1 MYKRIALAVF
11 AVIVIFLFGLLIGAF
26 FQKFFGA
33 RPPAQIYNT
42 STVIKQIQGLSELV
56 TVKYVMEK
64 IVILEVPPESVLAQL
79 FSGQSRLMLLAHGIT
94 KAGIDFQQV
103 GTNDLSIVGKKV
115 SIKIP
120 QAKITDS
127 YLDDSKTQV
136 LERTTGLFRPF
147 DKDLEQNAR
156 RQAVDDLK
164 RSARSNGILKEA
176 DERARTQLTN
186 LFHQLGFSEVEF
198 R

>member
-1 MYKRIALAVF
+1 MFKRIAIALSVLALVF
-11 AVIVIFLFGLLIGAF
+11 LLGLVGGAL
-26 FQKFFGA
+26 FQKLSGA
-33 RPPAQIYNT
+33 RSPGQIYGT

-64 IVILEVPPESVLAQL
+64 VVVLDVPPESLLAQM
-79 FSGQSRLMLLAHGIT
+79 FAGQSRLILLAHGIT
-94 KAGIDFQQV
+94 KAGIDFQQL
-103 GTNDLSIVGKKV
+103 GTNDLRIDDKK
-115 SIKIP
+115 IFCKMP
-120 QAKITDS
+120 AAKITDS
-127 YLDDSKTQV
+127 YLDDTKTQV

-147 DKDLEQNAR
+147 DRNLEQNAR

-164 RSARSNGILKEA
+164 RSARYNGILKEA

-186 LFHQLGFSEVEF
+186 LFHQMGFSEVEF